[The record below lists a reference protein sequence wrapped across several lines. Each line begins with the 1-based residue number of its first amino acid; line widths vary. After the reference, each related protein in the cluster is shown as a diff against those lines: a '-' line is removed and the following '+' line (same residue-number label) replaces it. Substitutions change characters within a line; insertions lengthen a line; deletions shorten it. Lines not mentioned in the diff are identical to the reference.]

1 MRYLFLA
8 LFASSVLFASNL
20 TFLKGSVLAH
30 TSVFGDSTIN
40 PATSHITS
48 HLKMQKDVGSLHGS
62 VDVSLIDLKSDNAK
76 RDEHMYE
83 AIDTKKYTKATYTI
97 DSLKK
102 QSTGKYIIN
111 GTLLLHGVKKPIA
124 LEGMVSKKG
133 NTLHIQAKTSFK
145 MSSFGITPPKMF
157 FLTVRDRLDMKID
170 TTYKIK

>member
-40 PATSHITS
+40 PATSHIIS
-48 HLKMQKDVGSLHGS
+48 HLKIKKNITSLHGS
-62 VDVSLIDLKSDNAK
+62 VDVSLVDLKSDNAK
-76 RDEHMYE
+76 RDAHMHE
-83 AIDTKKYTKATYTI
+83 AIDTQKYTKATYTI
-97 DSLKK
+97 DSLK
-102 QSTGKYIIN
+102 QESTGKYTIY
-111 GTLLLHGVKKPIA
+111 GTLFLHGVKKPIV
-124 LEGMVSKKG
+124 LHGIVSKQG
-133 NTLHIQAKTSFK
+133 HTLHIQAKTSFK
-145 MSSFGITPPKMF
+145 MSSFGIKPPKMF